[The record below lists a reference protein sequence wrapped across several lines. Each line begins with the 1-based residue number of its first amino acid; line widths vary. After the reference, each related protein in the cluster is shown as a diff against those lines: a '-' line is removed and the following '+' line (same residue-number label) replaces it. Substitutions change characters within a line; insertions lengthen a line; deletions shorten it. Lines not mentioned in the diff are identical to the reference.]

1 MRISVDAMGGDH
13 APREVVKG
21 AVEAADNL
29 DGLKH
34 IFLVGNQEQ
43 INAELTGLGG
53 DHSKVSV
60 VHASEVVEMGESPAQ
75 AVRRKKDSSIGRAV
89 DLVKQGE
96 ADAVVS
102 AGNTGAVVVSATLKL
117 RPLPGVIRPTIA
129 AVMPTRKRPVV
140 LTDAGANTDS
150 SPQMIAQFAV
160 MGSIYSQMILGQ
172 ERPRTG
178 LLSIGSEERKGNEAT
193 RETFKLLERSSLNFV
208 GNVEGHDLFV
218 GDTDVIACDGFVGNV
233 VLKTSESAAQAMGH
247 WIKEEFRRTPI
258 RTFGALLLRGAFRD
272 MKQRLDPELY
282 GGAPLLGTKGV
293 CIITHGAS
301 SYRAIF
307 HAIRVARDSVHHHLD
322 QLISDEIARLGN

>member
-178 LLSIGSEERKGNEAT
+178 L
-193 RETFKLLERSSLNFV
+193 
-208 GNVEGHDLFV
+208 
-218 GDTDVIACDGFVGNV
+218 
-233 VLKTSESAAQAMGH
+233 
-247 WIKEEFRRTPI
+247 
-258 RTFGALLLRGAFRD
+258 
-272 MKQRLDPELY
+272 
-282 GGAPLLGTKGV
+282 
-293 CIITHGAS
+293 
-301 SYRAIF
+301 
-307 HAIRVARDSVHHHLD
+307 
-322 QLISDEIARLGN
+322 